1 MPDVLTRLRVIQ
13 RLGVALQGVFAC
25 GVNTQVWPWEETRI
39 ELMLT
44 MRPLPSRRI
53 EAGLNH
59 PKDAKEVGVEVLPGF
74 RFMKL
79 SVLVI
84 LSF

>member
-1 MPDVLTRLRVIQ
+1 MIRISTQRGQGGLAVPVLVGFRESGFDQHSPDAECPDFVIQ
-13 RLGVALQGVFAC
+13 RLGVALQRVFAC

-53 EAGLNH
+53 EGRPA
-59 PKDAKEVGVEVLPGF
+59 
-74 RFMKL
+74 
-79 SVLVI
+79 
-84 LSF
+84 